1 MAEMFII
8 IMSYNNHDVLLKYCG
23 DCIYSEV
30 IALVLFSLKIF
41 YFALSWLDSDFIRKT
56 KLGTKLKCSLNAFLN
71 YVGYSE
77 PKAVTPLM

>member
-8 IMSYNNHDVLLKYCG
+8 IMYYNNHDVLLKYYAN
-23 DCIYSEV
+23 CICSEV

-41 YFALSWLDSDFIRKT
+41 YFALRWLDSDFIRKT
-56 KLGTKLKCSLNAFLN
+56 KLGTKLKCSLSAFLN

>member
-30 IALVLFSLKIF
+30 IALDLFSLKIF